1 MSEYNKEIHMTVK
14 VFIKRKVQDKNA
26 VELTLLLNKLRALAL
41 SQPGYVSG
49 ETFTRID
56 KKDECMVIGT
66 WLSLE
71 DWNNWANNPKRIEVQ
86 AEIDRL
92 LGEKTEYAIYTY

>member
-1 MSEYNKEIHMTVK
+1 MTVK
-14 VFIKRKVQDKNA
+14 VFIKRKLQEKNT

-49 ETFTRID
+49 ETLNRID

-66 WLSLE
+66 WRSLE
-71 DWNNWANNPKRIEVQ
+71 AWNCWVNNPQRIEVQ

-92 LGEKTEYAIYTY
+92 LGEETEYAIYGS